1 MKKTWKQKSKHTQNL
16 FQLDKAHNEIE
27 RFTKSERERDAG
39 VRGIEVLRSRPEV
52 ACGGAGSDSG
62 ERQSRW
68 CSGSGLLC
76 WRWRKCWW
84 WLMVVIVWWRDDVD
98 DLWLW
103 MKLVVMDEFEWE
115 WIWWLVGD
123 GWECCCCCSLI
134 MVVMISLLEM
144 DGYGDFCDELWRYGG
159 FSGGGGWWLWLL
171 MVYDDGDYVFVRLKK
186 ENAALLLRC
195 YHFYFFSFGFWL
207 LSRCFFWFPSSSL
220 HQTRVLTYIGL
231 GFRFMI

>member
-1 MKKTWKQKSKHTQNL
+1 LLDL
-16 FQLDKAHNEIE
+16 FLLHVSLFCLFVFMNVNGD
-27 RFTKSERERDAG
+27 
-39 VRGIEVLRSRPEV
+39 LWW
-52 ACGGAGSDSG
+52 
-62 ERQSRW
+62 RW
-68 CSGSGLLC
+68 WCCCVDLC
-76 WRWRKCWW
+76 WWDLEKMKVKVVM
-84 WLMVVIVWWRDDVD
+84 LMTVMVVIVWWR
-98 DLWLW
+98 
-103 MKLVVMDEFEWE
+103 EWE

-123 GWECCCCCSLI
+123 GWGCCCCCSLI